1 MISNY
6 MSYYKDLPPMFHLL
20 GLNIYFD
27 DILIICIL
35 FFLYNEDVN
44 DPYLFLILVLLL
56 MN

>member
-35 FFLYNEDVN
+35 FFLYNEEVN